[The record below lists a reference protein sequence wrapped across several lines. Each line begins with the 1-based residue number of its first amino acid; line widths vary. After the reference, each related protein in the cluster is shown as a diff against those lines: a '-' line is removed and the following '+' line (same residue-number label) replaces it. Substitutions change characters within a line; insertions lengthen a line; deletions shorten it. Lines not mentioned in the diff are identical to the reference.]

1 MLRVLNFRGQA
12 TARLKCLAVERRF
25 FVIIKYT
32 IDRKSLY
39 NGEYENA
46 NSKILL
52 GNMNDKITLNTH
64 LPIIYR
70 IANIHRRKENK
81 NE

>member
-1 MLRVLNFRGQA
+1 MPCGRKEV
-12 TARLKCLAVERRF
+12 

-46 NSKILL
+46 NSKILS
-52 GNMNDKITLNTH
+52 GDIADKITLNTH

>member
-1 MLRVLNFRGQA
+1 MPCGG
-12 TARLKCLAVERRF
+12 KEDIM
-25 FVIIKYT
+25 IIKYT

-46 NSKILL
+46 DLKILS
-52 GNMNDKITLNTH
+52 GNIDDKITLNTH

-70 IANIHRRKENK
+70 IANILRRKEK
-81 NE
+81 

>member
-1 MLRVLNFRGQA
+1 MV
-12 TARLKCLAVERRF
+12 
-25 FVIIKYT
+25 IKYT

-39 NGEYENA
+39 NCEYENI
-46 NSKILL
+46 NSDIIC
-52 GNMNDKITLNTH
+52 GDITDEITLNTH

-70 IANIHRRKENK
+70 IANILRRKEQT

>member
-1 MLRVLNFRGQA
+1 MV
-12 TARLKCLAVERRF
+12 
-25 FVIIKYT
+25 IKYT

-39 NGEYENA
+39 NCEYENI
-46 NSKILL
+46 NSEIIC
-52 GNMNDKITLNTH
+52 GDITDEITLNTH

-70 IANIHRRKENK
+70 IANILRRKEQT